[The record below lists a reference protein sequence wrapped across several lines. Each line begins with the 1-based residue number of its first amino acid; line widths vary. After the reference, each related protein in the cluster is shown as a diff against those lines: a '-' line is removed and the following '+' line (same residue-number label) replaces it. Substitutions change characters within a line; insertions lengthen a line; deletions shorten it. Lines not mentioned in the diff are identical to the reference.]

1 MSGFNGLGPTS
12 SFGYADF
19 AAAGVLPSQQ
29 AFAGSGS
36 LLGSAMSTSMMSGP
50 EFPAIQGT
58 FDAEQYL
65 TNRATRASTQAKLD
79 QAQSLQTAGMISQIG
94 GAVTQLIGDYY
105 QAKQAQYEAKSKA
118 SSMRFQADM
127 ADISASMAMEDAA
140 SILEAGQQQK
150 AQLTMRAGLEMAQ
163 ELTRQ
168 GARGVKIGA
177 GSAAETQAS
186 LDLVK
191 EIDAYNIDTNAL
203 RQSQARRMQAVN
215 LRAQGRMGRVSASNL
230 EQMARPAELGTT
242 LLGGAGRIGSEYML
256 YRAQQENRN
265 PRYNYLRNL

>member
-36 LLGSAMSTSMMSGP
+36 LLGSAMSTGSLSGP
-50 EFPAIQGT
+50 GYGSAINATNPLASQ
-58 FDAEQYL
+58 FAAQDA
-65 TNRATRASTQAKLD
+65 LD
-79 QAQSLQTAGMISQIG
+79 QAQSIQTAGMISMIG
-94 GAVTQLIGDYY
+94 GAVTQQIASYY

-168 GARGVKIGA
+168 GARGVRIGA

-242 LLGGAGRIGSEYML
+242 LLSGAGRVGSEYML

>member
-1 MSGFNGLGPTS
+1 MSFSQP
-12 SFGYADF
+12 
-19 AAAGVLPSQQ
+19 AAGADALYGEGMMGPLSP
-29 AFAGSGS
+29 AE
-36 LLGSAMSTSMMSGP
+36 MSTLQTQ
-50 EFPAIQGT
+50 QG
-58 FDAEQYL
+58 
-65 TNRATRASTQAKLD
+65 LD
-79 QAQSLQTAGMISQIG
+79 QAQAFQTAGMISMIG
-94 GAVTQLIGDYY
+94 GAVTQEIASYY

-168 GARGVKIGA
+168 GARGVRIGA

-215 LRAQGRMGRVSASNL
+215 LRAQGRMGRVSAYNL

-242 LLGGAGRIGSEYML
+242 LLSGAARIGSEYML
-256 YRAQQENRN
+256 YRASQENRN
-265 PRYNYLRNL
+265 PRYNYFGGGQR